1 MLANRL
7 SKMCL
12 MSLRFSIF
20 SIFSVLI
27 NLKVMNLQQQQPET
41 QQHDII
47 PAPELPTMNM
57 MLEYDVNLVY
67 WPLLLHISIKI
78 PEAKWKPVE
87 LSPKPRK
94 YEGGFHVSVVT
105 QLFLLRA
112 SFNSTK
118 WRCLTSIQEPEEGFC
133 SAFILSL
140 ILRCWLYS
148 TFACLTKCS
157 EQSTVLNPAAAR
169 ISMEAVTLH
178 GKIMVIRPA
187 ELTGA
192 PAARSSLTGREV
204 IHF

>member
-1 MLANRL
+1 
-7 SKMCL
+7 MCVWCHSDCQYSTYFQ
-12 MSLRFSIF
+12 M
-20 SIFSVLI
+20 LI
-27 NLKVMNLQQQQPET
+27 NLKTMNLWQQPET
-41 QQHDII
+41 RQHDVI
-47 PAPELPTMNM
+47 PAPELPTMNV
-57 MLEYDVNLVY
+57 MLEYDVKLVY
-67 WPLLLHISIKI
+67 WPLLLHISIKN

-87 LSPKPRK
+87 WSPKPRK
-94 YEGGFHVSVVT
+94 YGGGFHVPVVT

-133 SAFILSL
+133 SAFILPL

-148 TFACLTKCS
+148 TFACLTKCC

-192 PAARSSLTGREV
+192 LAARSSLTGREV